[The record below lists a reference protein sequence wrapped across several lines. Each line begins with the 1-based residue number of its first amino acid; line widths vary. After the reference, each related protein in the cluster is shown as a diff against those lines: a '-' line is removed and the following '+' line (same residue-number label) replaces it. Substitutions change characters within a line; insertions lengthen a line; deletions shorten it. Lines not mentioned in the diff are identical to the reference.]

1 MVNGWAF
8 PSMRERLQ
16 MMAGLAGLLL
26 LPSQT
31 QLFAWRLMLCIFQES
46 LHALMSPK
54 TAVHHMIFIIKQK
67 Q

>member
-1 MVNGWAF
+1 
-8 PSMRERLQ
+8 
-16 MMAGLAGLLL
+16 